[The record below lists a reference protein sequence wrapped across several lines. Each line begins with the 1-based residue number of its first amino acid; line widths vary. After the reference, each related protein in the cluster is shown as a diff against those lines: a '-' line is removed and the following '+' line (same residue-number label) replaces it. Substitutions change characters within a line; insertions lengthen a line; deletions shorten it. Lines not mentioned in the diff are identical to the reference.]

1 MIGVEVGK
9 DVLLLGCIQAF
20 PIGRECV
27 NSNTRKGMAR
37 NAECE
42 VRDVILKD
50 RLAFFVSKL
59 GECYLDKNTIYP
71 FDQPLMSC
79 CINHVI

>member
-1 MIGVEVGK
+1 
-9 DVLLLGCIQAF
+9 
-20 PIGRECV
+20 
-27 NSNTRKGMAR
+27 MAR

>member
-20 PIGRECV
+20 PIGREWV
-27 NSNTRKGMAR
+27 NSNTRKGIAR
-37 NAECE
+37 NAERE

-50 RLAFFVSKL
+50 RLAFF
-59 GECYLDKNTIYP
+59 
-71 FDQPLMSC
+71 FF
-79 CINHVI
+79 